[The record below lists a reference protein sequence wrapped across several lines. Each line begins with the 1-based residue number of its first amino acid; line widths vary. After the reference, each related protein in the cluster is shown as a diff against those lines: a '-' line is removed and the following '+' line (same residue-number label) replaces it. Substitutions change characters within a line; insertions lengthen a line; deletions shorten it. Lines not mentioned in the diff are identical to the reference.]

1 MQGSGNWLLKL
12 GVGFLVLYTL
22 GFIVFAATLPRTPA
36 VAPHADG
43 IVALTGGD
51 ARLDAADKLLESDAA
66 KRLLITGVYPG
77 TTKEQLKTL
86 AHGGR
91 RFDCCAD
98 LGFSAT
104 STHGNADEASAW
116 VRRHGY
122 NSIIVVTA
130 NYHMRRSLNEF
141 SADMPGVRLMAYPVD
156 PNGINLNGWWRD
168 PHTLHLLNTEY
179 AKYLASFVIT
189 RFSHGGNNAT

>member
-1 MQGSGNWLLKL
+1 MENSGNWLVKL
-12 GVGFLVLYTL
+12 GVGLLVAYTL
-22 GFIVFAATLPRTPA
+22 GFVLFALTLPRAPDTP
-36 VAPHADG
+36 PRADG

-51 ARLDAADKLLESDAA
+51 ARLDAADKLLENHAA
-66 KRLLITGVYPG
+66 KRLLISGVNPG
-77 TTKEQLKTL
+77 TTKADLKKI

-98 LGFSAT
+98 LGFRAT

-116 VRRHGY
+116 VRHHGY

-141 SADMPGVRLMAYPVD
+141 AADMPGVRLVAYPVD
-156 PNGINLNGWWRD
+156 PQGLDLEGWWRD
-168 PHTLHLLNTEY
+168 PHALHLLNTEY

-189 RFSHGGNNAT
+189 RFAHSG

>member
-98 LGFSAT
+98 VGYSAED
-104 STHGNADEASAW
+104 THGNAQEAANW
-116 VRRHGY
+116 THRHGF
-122 NSIIVVTA
+122 NRILLVTA
-130 NYHMRRSLNEF
+130 SYHMPRSLREF
-141 SADMPGVRLMAYPVD
+141 SSAMPQVTLLPYPVEQD
-156 PNGINLNGWWRD
+156 RIDLSDWWRR
-168 PHTLHLLNTEY
+168 PRTIFLLHREY
-179 AKYLASFVIT
+179 VKYLASLVT
-189 RFSHGGNNAT
+189 TSVARV

>member
-1 MQGSGNWLLKL
+1 MQGSGNWVMKL
-12 GVGFLVLYTL
+12 GVGLLVLYTL
-22 GFIVFAATLPRTPA
+22 GFIVFAATLPRPPA
-36 VAPHADG
+36 TIPRADG

-51 ARLDAADKLLESDAA
+51 ARLDAADKLLEKDAA
-66 KRLLITGVYPG
+66 QRLLITGVNPG
-77 TTKEQLKTL
+77 TTKAQLKTI

-98 LGFSAT
+98 LGFVAT
-104 STHGNADEASAW
+104 STHGNANEASAW

-141 SADMPGVRLMAYPVD
+141 AADMPGVRLVAYPVD
-156 PNGINLNGWWRD
+156 PNGLNLDGWWRD
-168 PHTLHLLNTEY
+168 PHALHLLNTEY

-189 RFSHGGNNAT
+189 HFTKSA

>member
-1 MQGSGNWLLKL
+1 MGNSGSVLVKL
-12 GVGFLVLYTL
+12 GVGLLVLYTL
-22 GFIVFAATLPRTPA
+22 GLVLFAATLPRTPA
-36 VAPHADG
+36 RLPHADG

-51 ARLDAADKLLESDAA
+51 ARLDAADMLLEKGAA
-66 KRLLITGVYPG
+66 KRLLISGVNSG
-77 TTKEQLKTL
+77 TTKAQLKAL

-98 LGFSAT
+98 LGFRAT
-104 STHGNADEASAW
+104 STHGNADEATAW
-116 VRRHGY
+116 VEYHGY

-141 SADMPGVRLMAYPVD
+141 SADMPGVRLLAYPVNPQGLD
-156 PNGINLNGWWRD
+156 LDGWWRD
-168 PHTLHLLNTEY
+168 PHALHLLNSEY

-189 RFSHGGNNAT
+189 HFVHNG

>member
-1 MQGSGNWLLKL
+1 MGNSGNWLVKL
-12 GVGFLVLYTL
+12 GVGLLVLYTL
-22 GFIVFAATLPRTPA
+22 GFVLFAATLPRAPA
-36 VAPHADG
+36 TLPHADG

-51 ARLDAADKLLESDAA
+51 ARLDAADKLLENDAA
-66 KRLLITGVYPG
+66 RRLLISGVNPG
-77 TTKEQLKTL
+77 TTKAQLKAL

-98 LGFSAT
+98 LGFRAT

-122 NSIIVVTA
+122 SSIIVVTA

-141 SADMPGVRLMAYPVD
+141 SADMPGVRLVAYPVNPQGLD
-156 PNGINLNGWWRD
+156 LDGWWRD
-168 PHTLHLLNTEY
+168 PHALHLLNSEY

-189 RFSHGGNNAT
+189 HFTHSG

>member
-1 MQGSGNWLLKL
+1 MGNSGNWLVKL
-12 GVGFLVLYTL
+12 GVGLLVVYTL
-22 GFIVFAATLPRTPA
+22 GFILFALTLPRQPA
-36 VAPHADG
+36 VLPHADG

-51 ARLDAADKLLESDAA
+51 ARLDAAEKLLENDSAR
-66 KRLLITGVYPG
+66 RLLISGVNPG
-77 TTKEQLKTL
+77 TTKAQLKAL

-98 LGFSAT
+98 LGFRAT
-104 STHGNADEASAW
+104 STHGNADDATAW
-116 VRRHGY
+116 VRRPGY

-141 SADMPGVRLMAYPVD
+141 SADMPGVRLIAYPVD
-156 PNGINLNGWWRD
+156 PQGLDLKGLWQD
-168 PHTLHLLNTEY
+168 PHALHLLHNEY

-189 RFSHGGNNAT
+189 HFAHS

>member
-1 MQGSGNWLLKL
+1 MQGSGQWLWKL
-12 GVGFLVLYTL
+12 GVGILVLYTL
-22 GFIVFAATLPRTPA
+22 GFIAFAATLPRPPETI
-36 VAPHADG
+36 PHADG

-51 ARLDAADKLLESDAA
+51 ARLDAADKLLEQDAA
-66 KRLLITGVYPG
+66 KRLLISGVNPG
-77 TTKEQLKTL
+77 TTKAQLKKI

-98 LGFSAT
+98 LGFAAT
-104 STHGNADEASAW
+104 STHGNADEASGW

-122 NSIIVVTA
+122 TSIIVVTA

-141 SADMPGVRLMAYPVD
+141 SADMPGVRLVAYPVD
-156 PNGINLNGWWRD
+156 PNGLNLDGWWRD

-179 AKYLASFVIT
+179 AKFLASFVIT
-189 RFSHGGNNAT
+189 RITHSG